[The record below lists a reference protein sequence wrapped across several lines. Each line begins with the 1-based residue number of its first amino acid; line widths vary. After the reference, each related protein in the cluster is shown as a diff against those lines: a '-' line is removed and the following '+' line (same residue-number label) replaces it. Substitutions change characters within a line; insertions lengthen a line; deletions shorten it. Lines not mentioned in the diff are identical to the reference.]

1 MSRQRKA
8 RAWGVEWART
18 SDSSWACLSALRD
31 TGCAI
36 GTGMVKVLIVQKGHR
51 KPTVSLGVTSLVADT
66 YGCDDGRIALT
77 RCALIAGGLGDRCS
91 QRQACKTPP
100 AGARSAHSALVAG
113 AVPV

>member
-18 SDSSWACLSALRD
+18 SDSNWACLSALRD

-51 KPTVSLGVTSLVADT
+51 NLAQTYLLLFYTLSRPKYTGIGFMKWTSSAF
-66 YGCDDGRIALT
+66 GCGRT
-77 RCALIAGGLGDRCS
+77 RR
-91 QRQACKTPP
+91 R
-100 AGARSAHSALVAG
+100 VAG
-113 AVPV
+113 DGQPHAEAPRGVVP

>member
-18 SDSSWACLSALRD
+18 SDSNWACLSALRD

-51 KPTVSLGVTSLVADT
+51 NLAQTYLLLFYTLSRPKYTGIGFMKWTSRVERLA
-66 YGCDDGRIALT
+66 
-77 RCALIAGGLGDRCS
+77 
-91 QRQACKTPP
+91 
-100 AGARSAHSALVAG
+100 AHTAIRDHCISFCL
-113 AVPV
+113 

>member
-18 SDSSWACLSALRD
+18 SDSNWACLSALRD

-51 KPTVSLGVTSLVADT
+51 NLAQTYLLLFYTLSRPKYTGIGFMKWTSSHGMHHRRPVPCTRNLCTNAKADHVGQGVA
-66 YGCDDGRIALT
+66 
-77 RCALIAGGLGDRCS
+77 
-91 QRQACKTPP
+91 Q
-100 AGARSAHSALVAG
+100 
-113 AVPV
+113 

>member
-18 SDSSWACLSALRD
+18 SDSNWACLSALRD

-51 KPTVSLGVTSLVADT
+51 NLAQTYLLLFYTLSRPKYTGIGFMKWTSSTTISVAKHNRSNCTSAGVSW
-66 YGCDDGRIALT
+66 R
-77 RCALIAGGLGDRCS
+77 
-91 QRQACKTPP
+91 
-100 AGARSAHSALVAG
+100 
-113 AVPV
+113 